1 MIDNL
6 FDNIADKLKGAVEVG
21 VKEVVGVVDV
31 QKLKIKLN
39 DLEKKEKELYVKIG
53 KTVWE
58 NRENPAYA
66 AFGDDFEALDAVRA
80 EYIKLV
86 ESLAAAKGQKRCDGC
101 GSFNPTE
108 SRFCSQCGKSI

>member
-1 MIDNL
+1 MIDNV

-39 DLEKKEKELYVKIG
+39 DLEKREKELYVKIG
-53 KTVWE
+53 KSVWE
-58 NRENPAYA
+58 NREDPVYS
-66 AFGDDFEALDAVRA
+66 AFADDFEALDAIRA
-80 EYIKLV
+80 EHVKLA
-86 ESLAAAKGQKRCDGC
+86 ESLARAKGQKRCDHC